1 MGSQELPFDPCPMFS
16 DPHLQAWLSTTKW
29 WISKPKSVQDFVHLE
44 DGDKLTLESTTP
56 EGWKNTD
63 PTVLCVHGLCG
74 SHESSYLMRLVN
86 RLSPQGYKVVRFNMR
101 GCGSGR
107 GHAKNIFHSGRSD
120 DLFEAVKFLK
130 KQFPQSPITL
140 IGFSLG
146 GNIVL
151 KMAGE
156 MGSFGIRFIS
166 RVIAICPPVDMR
178 CSASLV
184 EEVAQG
190 LYNRYF
196 YKMIRQEVA
205 YLHKK
210 FKDLPPVELP
220 QDLTL
225 YKFDE
230 MYTAP
235 RVGFEDVED
244 YYDKCSAKHYVDLIT
259 IPCKILFAQDD
270 PIVAHHALDD
280 HTLPANIQIY
290 KTKKGG
296 HMGYLGHPKSPRG
309 FFWLDSLLE
318 EWILESCSKKDL

>member
-1 MGSQELPFDPCPMFS
+1 
-16 DPHLQAWLSTTKW
+16 
-29 WISKPKSVQDFVHLE
+29 
-44 DGDKLTLESTTP
+44 
-56 EGWKNTD
+56 
-63 PTVLCVHGLCG
+63 
-74 SHESSYLMRLVN
+74 
-86 RLSPQGYKVVRFNMR
+86 
-101 GCGSGR
+101 
-107 GHAKNIFHSGRSD
+107 
-120 DLFEAVKFLK
+120 
-130 KQFPQSPITL
+130 
-140 IGFSLG
+140 
-146 GNIVL
+146 
-151 KMAGE
+151 
-156 MGSFGIRFIS
+156 S

-178 CSASLV
+178 SSATLV

-210 FKDLPPVELP
+210 FKDLPPVDLP

-244 YYDKCSAKHYVDLIT
+244 YYDKCSAKHYVDLIMV
-259 IPCKILFAQDD
+259 PCKILFAQDD
-270 PIVAHHALDD
+270 PIVAHHALDN
-280 HTLPANIQIY
+280 HNLPENIQIF
-290 KTKKGG
+290 KTQKGG

-318 EWILESCSKKDL
+318 EW

>member
-1 MGSQELPFDPCPMFS
+1 MGSQELPFDPCPMFG

-29 WISKPKSVQDFVHLE
+29 WISKPRSTQDFVALE
-44 DGDKLTLESTTP
+44 DGDKLVLESTTP
-56 EGWKNTD
+56 DNWKETD
-63 PTVLCVHGLCG
+63 PTILCVHGLCG

-86 RLSPQGYKVVRFNMR
+86 RLTPHGIKVVRFNMR

-107 GHAKNIFHSGRSD
+107 GHAKQIFHSGRSD

-130 KQFPQSPITL
+130 KQFPHSPITL

-151 KMAGE
+151 KMVGE
-156 MGSFGIRFIS
+156 MGSFGHRFIKS
-166 RVIAICPPVDMR
+166 VIAICPPVDMR
-178 CSASLV
+178 SSATLV
-184 EEVAQG
+184 EGVAKG
-190 LYNRYF
+190 VYNRYF
-196 YKMIRQEVA
+196 YKLIREEVDF
-205 YLHKK
+205 LHKT
-210 FKDLPPVELP
+210 FDLPPVDLP
-220 QDLTL
+220 QDLSL

-230 MYTAP
+230 LYTAP

-244 YYDKCSAKHYVDLIT
+244 YYAKCSSKDYVELIS

-270 PIVAHHALDD
+270 PIVAHSAFDD
-280 HTLPANIQIY
+280 EDLPKNIQIY

-318 EWILESCSKKDL
+318 EWILE